1 MSKKDKKDNTKNTD
15 FLLFDTEMYKNF
27 QDFCTLFDMF
37 AKKNNPKEDS
47 EIIIIDNKTGKI
59 IS

>member
-1 MSKKDKKDNTKNTD
+1 MDKKNKNEEMKKTD
-15 FLLFDTEMYKNF
+15 FLLFDTELYKNF
-27 QDFCTLFDMF
+27 QDFCTLFETF
-37 AKKNNPKEDS
+37 AKKNNPKENS